1 MSLTKI
7 VIFFYYLESGRC
19 CGFFNQNKMPI
30 HVETANIYVYIYIY
44 IYLITSIVEKI
55 FLIFSLLNKI
65 MTKNYYKWNLKFL
78 QITCLCFGITN
89 GQNNDNNDNRYDSKF
104 LFYNFNDCRKRRG
117 LPVQYVGHTI
127 ISEETHRLLE
137 L

>member
-1 MSLTKI
+1 
-7 VIFFYYLESGRC
+7 
-19 CGFFNQNKMPI
+19 
-30 HVETANIYVYIYIY
+30 
-44 IYLITSIVEKI
+44 
-55 FLIFSLLNKI
+55 
-65 MTKNYYKWNLKFL
+65 MTKNYYKWNLEFL

-89 GQNNDNNDNRYDSKF
+89 GQNNDNNDNKYGSKF